1 MSAIQHFRL
10 PSSGDVQVV
19 CVLGP
24 SDGGDESFK
33 KLTAETALK
42 LLDCHRFSSLV
53 DLSVQNQSLH
63 GQFHLR
69 SFRQKRI
76 RPLLCTPKHLA
87 VGYSCIAYTVV

>member
-1 MSAIQHFRL
+1 M
-10 PSSGDVQVV
+10 
-19 CVLGP
+19 LGP

-53 DLSVQNQSLH
+53 DLSVLTQSLH

-69 SFRQKRI
+69 SFRRKKI
-76 RPLLCTPKHLA
+76 RRLLCTPKHSA
-87 VGYSCIAYTVV
+87 VGYSCIICTIK